1 MLTAMEYNP
10 ESFGLVIMLY
20 IDCWANH
27 APIKAFVD
35 SGAQMTFMS
44 VACATRCNV
53 MLGRNGQGVGM
64 QKIIGRVHLCQIQI
78 GDAFLHHRHQ
88 EEAHAWPDGFQMLLQ
103 HSYGTASTGGGGGS
117 SGKGGHAQDSFMQHY
132 DLEGHR
138 CVVQSRHT
146 HPHPHSPL
154 F

>member
-27 APIKAFVD
+27 AHIKAFVD

-103 HSYGTASTGGGGGS
+103 HSYGTASTGGGGSG
-117 SGKGGHAQDSFMQHY
+117 GKGGDTQDSFMQ
-132 DLEGHR
+132 
-138 CVVQSRHT
+138 Q
-146 HPHPHSPL
+146 
-154 F
+154 